1 MAISDAL
8 FTSVSKANPSN
19 SQTKSVEPADQTTAS
34 EFLTVQSLTNFA
46 AMTGALTVAWKAL
59 IALSSTSFST
69 QWTPFFMALA
79 WFVVSLVTTVAQQDS
94 AADRK
99 NVGSWASWTFI
110 GLVNSLVLFAA
121 VIGIK

>member
-19 SQTKSVEPADQTTAS
+19 SQTEGVESDDQTTAS

-59 IALSSTSFST
+59 IALSSASFST

-94 AADRK
+94 AGRK

-110 GLVNSLVLFAA
+110 GIVNSLVLFAA